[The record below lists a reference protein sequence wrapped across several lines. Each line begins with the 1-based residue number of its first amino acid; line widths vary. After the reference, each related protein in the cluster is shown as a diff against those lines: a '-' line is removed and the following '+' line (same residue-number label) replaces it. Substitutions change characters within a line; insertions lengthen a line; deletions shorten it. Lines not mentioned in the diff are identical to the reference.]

1 MILTNHAADKVGL
14 YLRLSRDDG
23 DKAESDSIH
32 SQRDLLMDFVSR
44 HRAFRFKREYVDDG
58 YSGTNYDRPA
68 FSRMMEDAQKGVI
81 NCIMVKD
88 LSRLGRNYIE
98 TGRYLERI
106 FPSMGLRLIA
116 VNDNY
121 DTLDKNSSDNEIVVP
136 FKNLINDAYCRDIS
150 LKIRSHLDVKR
161 KDGQFI
167 GSFAMFGYEK
177 DSENKNH
184 LVIDEDAARTVELIF
199 QYRLN
204 GLSAQRIADKLNE
217 LGFQPPYEYKRKKG
231 FNYNSGFKSADK
243 AKWTR
248 ETVTRLLSSE
258 MYTGTMVQGR
268 SKRINYKVKK
278 SLPII
283 PEDWI
288 RVENTHTPIIQKST
302 FDLVQDVATL
312 DTRVSPDRED
322 VYPLCG
328 FVKCGCCGQNMVRR
342 TTTRCGKKYYYYH
355 CSTYK
360 TGGNC
365 TAHLINCEKVEQ
377 IVLEALRRQIELLD
391 KAEAMITFITEN
403 KTDRSGLR
411 VVGEQI
417 KKLKG
422 EIDHY
427 GELKAKLYR
436 DMVEGLIDRKEYE
449 EINGRF
455 DASRSK
461 DEETLHA
468 LEKKEQV
475 LLSNQL
481 KFQPWV
487 ENLKQ
492 YQNLTELSRSVVIST
507 IDRVVVSDE
516 KEVEVHFKFEDELNE
531 IIQFVIAEEADEN
544 GRCELHEKTG

>member
-1 MILTNHAADKVGL
+1 
-14 YLRLSRDDG
+14 
-23 DKAESDSIH
+23 
-32 SQRDLLMDFVSR
+32 
-44 HRAFRFKREYVDDG
+44 
-58 YSGTNYDRPA
+58 
-68 FSRMMEDAQKGVI
+68 
-81 NCIMVKD
+81 
-88 LSRLGRNYIE
+88 
-98 TGRYLERI
+98 
-106 FPSMGLRLIA
+106 
-116 VNDNY
+116 
-121 DTLDKNSSDNEIVVP
+121 
-136 FKNLINDAYCRDIS
+136 
-150 LKIRSHLDVKR
+150 
-161 KDGQFI
+161 
-167 GSFAMFGYEK
+167 MFGYEK
-177 DSENKNH
+177 DSANKNH
-184 LVIDEDAARTVELIF
+184 LVIDEDAARVVELIF

-217 LGFQPPYEYKRKKG
+217 LGFQPPYEYKRKRG

-248 ETVTRLLSSE
+248 DTVTRLLGSE

-268 SKRINYKVKK
+268 TKRINYKVKK
-278 SLPII
+278 SLPID

-288 RVENTHTPIIQKST
+288 RVENTHIPIIQRST
-302 FDLVQDVATL
+302 FDMVQDVAAL

-342 TTTRCGKKYYYYH
+342 TTTRYGKKYHYYH

-360 TGGNC
+360 AGGDC

-391 KAEAMITFITEN
+391 KAESMITFITEN

-411 VVGEQI
+411 VVGDQI
-417 KKLKG
+417 EKLKS

-449 EINGRF
+449 EINSRF
-455 DASRSK
+455 DTSRSRV
-461 DEETLHA
+461 EETLHA
-468 LEKKEQV
+468 LEKKEQL

-487 ENLKQ
+487 ENLKR

-507 IDRVVVSDE
+507 IDRVVINDA

-544 GRCELHEKTG
+544 GCCELHEKTG

>member
-1 MILTNHAADKVGL
+1 MILTNRAADKVGL

-32 SQRDLLMDFVSR
+32 SQRDLLMDFISR
-44 HRAFRFKREYVDDG
+44 HRSFRFKREYVDDG

-81 NCIMVKD
+81 DCIMVKD

-150 LKIRSHLDVKR
+150 IKIRSHLDVKR

-231 FNYNSGFKSADK
+231 FNYNSGFKSAEK

-248 ETVTRLLSSE
+248 DTVTRLLGSE

-268 SKRINYKVKK
+268 TKRINYKVKK
-278 SLPII
+278 SLPID
-283 PEDWI
+283 PKDWI
-288 RVENTHTPIIQKST
+288 RVENTHIPIIQRST
-302 FDLVQDVATL
+302 FDMVQDVAAL

-342 TTTRCGKKYYYYH
+342 TTTRYGKKYHYYH

-360 TGGNC
+360 AGGDC

-391 KAEAMITFITEN
+391 KAESMITFITEN

-417 KKLKG
+417 EKLKS

-449 EINGRF
+449 EINSRF
-455 DASRSK
+455 DTSRSRV
-461 DEETLHA
+461 EETLHA
-468 LEKKEQV
+468 LEEKEQL

-487 ENLKQ
+487 ENLKR

-507 IDRVVVSDE
+507 IDRVVINDA

-531 IIQFVIAEEADEN
+531 IIQFVLAEEADEN
-544 GRCELHEKTG
+544 GCCKLHEKTG

>member
-1 MILTNHAADKVGL
+1 MILANRSADKVGL

-32 SQRDLLMDFVSR
+32 SQRDLLMDFISR
-44 HRAFRFKREYVDDG
+44 HRSFRFKREYVDDG
-58 YSGTNYDRPA
+58 YSGTNYDRPG
-68 FSRMMEDAQKGVI
+68 FSRMMEDAQKGI
-81 NCIMVKD
+81 IDCILVKD

-121 DTLDKNSSDNEIVVP
+121 DTLDKDSSDNEIVVP

-167 GSFAMFGYEK
+167 GSFAMYGYKK
-177 DSENKNH
+177 DADNKNH

-231 FNYNSGFKSADK
+231 LNYNSGFKSADK
-243 AKWTR
+243 AKWTKD
-248 ETVTRLLSSE
+248 TVTRLLGSE

-268 SKRINYKVKK
+268 TKRINYKVKK

-283 PEDWI
+283 SEDWI

-302 FDLVQDVATL
+302 FELVQEVAAL
-312 DTRVSPDRED
+312 DTRVSPGRED

-328 FVKCGCCGQNMVRR
+328 FIRCGCCGQNMVRR
-342 TTTRCGKKYYYYH
+342 NTTSCGKKYYYYH

-360 TGGNC
+360 AGGNC
-365 TAHLINCEKVEQ
+365 TAHLINCDKVDQ
-377 IVLEALRRQIELLD
+377 IVLEALRKQIELLD
-391 KAEAMITFITEN
+391 KAESMIAYITEN

-417 KKLKG
+417 EKLKS

-455 DASRSK
+455 DACRSK
-461 DEETLHA
+461 VEETLHT

-475 LLSNQL
+475 LLNNQL

-487 ENLKQ
+487 ENLKR

-507 IDRVVVSDE
+507 IDRIVVNDSKD
-516 KEVEVHFKFEDELNE
+516 VEVHFKFEDELNE
-531 IIQFVIAEEADEN
+531 IIQYVLAEEAN
-544 GRCELHEKTG
+544 

>member
-1 MILTNHAADKVGL
+1 MILANRSADKVGL

-32 SQRDLLMDFVSR
+32 SQRDLLMDFISR
-44 HRAFRFKREYVDDG
+44 HRSFRFKREYVDDG
-58 YSGTNYDRPA
+58 YSGTNYDRPG
-68 FSRMMEDAQKGVI
+68 FSRMMEDAQKGI
-81 NCIMVKD
+81 IDCILVKD

-121 DTLDKNSSDNEIVVP
+121 DTLDKDSSDNEIVVP

-167 GSFAMFGYEK
+167 GSFAMYGYKK
-177 DSENKNH
+177 DADNKNH

-231 FNYNSGFKSADK
+231 LNYNSGFKSADK
-243 AKWTR
+243 AKWTKD
-248 ETVTRLLSSE
+248 TVTRLLGSE

-268 SKRINYKVKK
+268 TKRINYKVKK

-283 PEDWI
+283 SEDWI

-302 FDLVQDVATL
+302 FELVQEVAAL
-312 DTRVSPDRED
+312 DTRVSPGRED

-328 FVKCGCCGQNMVRR
+328 FIRCGCCGQNMVRR
-342 TTTRCGKKYYYYH
+342 NTTSCGKKYYYYH

-360 TGGNC
+360 AGGNC
-365 TAHLINCEKVEQ
+365 TAHLINCDKVDQ
-377 IVLEALRRQIELLD
+377 IVLEALRKQIELLD
-391 KAEAMITFITEN
+391 KAESMIAYITEN

-417 KKLKG
+417 EKLKS

-455 DASRSK
+455 DASRNK
-461 DEETLHA
+461 VEETLHT

-475 LLSNQL
+475 LLNNQL

-487 ENLKQ
+487 ENLKR

-507 IDRVVVSDE
+507 IDRIVVNDSKD
-516 KEVEVHFKFEDELNE
+516 VEVHFKFEDELNE
-531 IIQFVIAEEADEN
+531 IIQYVLAEEAN
-544 GRCELHEKTG
+544 

>member
-1 MILTNHAADKVGL
+1 MILANRSADKVGL

-32 SQRDLLMDFVSR
+32 SQRDLLMDFISR
-44 HRAFRFKREYVDDG
+44 HRSFRFKREYVDDG
-58 YSGTNYDRPA
+58 YSGTNYDRPG
-68 FSRMMEDAQKGVI
+68 FSRMMEDAQKGI
-81 NCIMVKD
+81 IDCILVKD

-121 DTLDKNSSDNEIVVP
+121 DTLDKDSSDNEIVVP

-167 GSFAMFGYEK
+167 GSFAMYGYKK
-177 DSENKNH
+177 DADNKNH

-231 FNYNSGFKSADK
+231 LNYNSGFKSADK
-243 AKWTR
+243 AKWTKD
-248 ETVTRLLSSE
+248 TVTRLLGSE

-268 SKRINYKVKK
+268 TKRINYKVKK

-283 PEDWI
+283 SEDWI

-302 FDLVQDVATL
+302 FELVQEVAAL
-312 DTRVSPDRED
+312 DTRVSPGREN

-328 FVKCGCCGQNMVRR
+328 FIRCGCCGQNMVRR
-342 TTTRCGKKYYYYH
+342 NTTSCGKKYYYYH

-360 TGGNC
+360 AGGNC
-365 TAHLINCEKVEQ
+365 TAHLINCDKVDQ
-377 IVLEALRRQIELLD
+377 IVLEALRKQIELLD
-391 KAEAMITFITEN
+391 KAESMIAYITEN

-417 KKLKG
+417 EKLKS

-461 DEETLHA
+461 VEETLHT

-475 LLSNQL
+475 LLNNQL

-487 ENLKQ
+487 ENLKR

-507 IDRVVVSDE
+507 IDRIVVNDSKD
-516 KEVEVHFKFEDELNE
+516 VEIHFKFEDELNE
-531 IIQFVIAEEADEN
+531 IIQYVLAEEAN
-544 GRCELHEKTG
+544 

>member
-1 MILTNHAADKVGL
+1 MLFSGNKTAG
-14 YLRLSRDDG
+14 YLRLSREDG
-23 DKAESDSIH
+23 DKLESDSIRN
-32 SQRDLLMDFVSR
+32 QRELIKEFLAQHNGLNFVD
-44 HRAFRFKREYVDDG
+44 EYVDDG
-58 YSGTNYDRPA
+58 YSGTSYDRPA
-68 FSRMMEDAQKGVI
+68 FQRLMEDVKARKI
-81 NCIMVKD
+81 NCIIVKD

-121 DTLDKNSSDNEIVVP
+121 DTLDKDSSDNEIVVP

-167 GSFAMFGYEK
+167 GSFAMYGYKK
-177 DSENKNH
+177 DADNKNH

-231 FNYNSGFKSADK
+231 LNYNSGFKSADK
-243 AKWTR
+243 AKWTKD
-248 ETVTRLLSSE
+248 TVTRLLGSE

-268 SKRINYKVKK
+268 TKRINYKVKK

-283 PEDWI
+283 SEDWI

-302 FDLVQDVATL
+302 FELVQEVAAL
-312 DTRVSPDRED
+312 DTRVSPGRED

-328 FVKCGCCGQNMVRR
+328 FIRCGCCGQNMVRR
-342 TTTRCGKKYYYYH
+342 NTTSCGKKYYYYH

-360 TGGNC
+360 AGGNC
-365 TAHLINCEKVEQ
+365 TAHLINCDKVDQ
-377 IVLEALRRQIELLD
+377 IVLEALRKQIELLD
-391 KAEAMITFITEN
+391 KAESMIAYITEN

-417 KKLKG
+417 EKLKS

-461 DEETLHA
+461 VEETLHT

-475 LLSNQL
+475 LLNNQL

-487 ENLKQ
+487 ENLKR

-507 IDRVVVSDE
+507 IDRIVVNDS
-516 KEVEVHFKFEDELNE
+516 KNVEVHFKFEDELNE
-531 IIQFVIAEEADEN
+531 IIQYVLAEEAN
-544 GRCELHEKTG
+544 

>member
-1 MILTNHAADKVGL
+1 LILANRSADKVGL

-32 SQRDLLMDFVSR
+32 SQRDLLMDFISR
-44 HRAFRFKREYVDDG
+44 HRSFRFKREYVDDG
-58 YSGTNYDRPA
+58 YSGTNYDRPG
-68 FSRMMEDAQKGVI
+68 FSRMMEDAQKGI
-81 NCIMVKD
+81 IDCILVKD

-121 DTLDKNSSDNEIVVP
+121 DTLDKDSSDNEIVVP

-167 GSFAMFGYEK
+167 GSFAMYGYKK
-177 DSENKNH
+177 DADNKNH

-231 FNYNSGFKSADK
+231 LNYNSGFKSADK
-243 AKWTR
+243 AKWTKD
-248 ETVTRLLSSE
+248 TVTRLLGSE

-268 SKRINYKVKK
+268 TKRINYKVKK

-283 PEDWI
+283 SEDWI

-302 FDLVQDVATL
+302 FELVQEVAAL
-312 DTRVSPDRED
+312 DTRVSPGRED

-328 FVKCGCCGQNMVRR
+328 FIRCGCCGQNMVRR
-342 TTTRCGKKYYYYH
+342 NTTSCGKKYYYYH

-360 TGGNC
+360 AGGNC
-365 TAHLINCEKVEQ
+365 TAHLINCDKVDQ
-377 IVLEALRRQIELLD
+377 IVLEALRKQIELLD
-391 KAEAMITFITEN
+391 KAESMIAYITEN

-417 KKLKG
+417 EKLKS

-461 DEETLHA
+461 VEETLHT

-475 LLSNQL
+475 LLNNQL

-487 ENLKQ
+487 ENLKR

-507 IDRVVVSDE
+507 IDRIVVNDS
-516 KEVEVHFKFEDELNE
+516 KNVEVHFKFEDELNE
-531 IIQFVIAEEADEN
+531 IIQYVLAEEAN
-544 GRCELHEKTG
+544 